1 MKELSS
7 KTKVNVPTMPITG
20 KGDINMEQIRLGLA
34 MVMDGLRVMAKAGA
48 VVTVPHPMKNGSIL
62 LSMVSVHDH
71 VITVVDKKTFA
82 IDGVSVMA
90 TNKNVVKSSHNT
102 AGQEPRIPK

>member
-7 KTKVNVPTMPITG
+7 KTKVNAQPMPITG

-48 VVTVPHPMKNGSIL
+48 RVSKPAAIRNGAILMPVVLI
-62 LSMVSVHDH
+62 HDH
-71 VITVVDKKTFA
+71 VLTVMEGGRMFA
-82 IDGVSVMA
+82 IDGVSVME
-90 TNKNVVKSSHNT
+90 
-102 AGQEPRIPK
+102 EPKTVMEGAK

>member
-48 VVTVPHPMKNGSIL
+48 RVSKPCAIRNGAILMPVVLI
-62 LSMVSVHDH
+62 HDH
-71 VITVVDKKTFA
+71 VLTVMEGGKMFA
-82 IDGVSVMA
+82 IDGVSVME
-90 TNKNVVKSSHNT
+90 
-102 AGQEPRIPK
+102 EPKTVMEGTK

>member
-7 KTKVNVPTMPITG
+7 KTKASVQPMPITG

-48 VVTVPHPMKNGSIL
+48 RVSKPAAIRNGAILMPVVLI
-62 LSMVSVHDH
+62 HDH
-71 VITVVDKKTFA
+71 VLTVMEGGKMFA
-82 IDGVSVMA
+82 IDGVSVMEEQKA
-90 TNKNVVKSSHNT
+90 VMDGAK
-102 AGQEPRIPK
+102 

>member
-1 MKELSS
+1 MQEHSS
-7 KTKVNVPTMPITG
+7 KTKESAPPTPNTG
-20 KGDINMEQIRLGLA
+20 KVDMDAVRLGLA

-90 TNKNVVKSSHNT
+90 TSKNEVK
-102 AGQEPRIPK
+102 K